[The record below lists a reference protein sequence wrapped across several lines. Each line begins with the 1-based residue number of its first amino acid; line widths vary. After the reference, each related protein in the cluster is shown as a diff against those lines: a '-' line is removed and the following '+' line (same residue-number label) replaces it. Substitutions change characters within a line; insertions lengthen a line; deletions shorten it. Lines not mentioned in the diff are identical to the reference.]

1 MVVNSPSVQ
10 EIRQALLEDKYF
22 KEENWY
28 YLKSDLVIGDTRG
41 WWKYLSKS

>member
-1 MVVNSPSVQ
+1 MVVNSSSDQ

-28 YLKSDLVIGDTRG
+28 YRKGA
-41 WWKYLSKS
+41 K